1 MLWLTAGWVIANRQ
15 NYTLQ
20 SKYHNDSKHVFVF
33 CQGMQTSRFFTYLTN
48 NINFF
53 YNISIYTNF
62 IFQLATYNMKYFSF

>member
-1 MLWLTAGWVIANRQ
+1 MLWLTGGWVIANRQ

-53 YNISIYTNF
+53 
-62 IFQLATYNMKYFSF
+62 